1 PAGGHRLAQRPQALL
16 RQCPAM
22 LGRRRPRQPAHP
34 RARRPPTAGRRRRLA
49 RLGCAPD
56 ARSKWPRVFA
66 RLKMERAMY
75 YGEQTS
81 NAIPN
86 PTSKV
91 VVVPIGSL
99 EQHGHPLPLLTDS
112 LIGGEITRRAEA
124 EVGDL
129 ALFLPMLWAGASDH
143 HLGLPGAV
151 SISNDH

>member
-1 PAGGHRLAQRPQALL
+1 
-16 RQCPAM
+16 
-22 LGRRRPRQPAHP
+22 
-34 RARRPPTAGRRRRLA
+34 
-49 RLGCAPD
+49 
-56 ARSKWPRVFA
+56 
-66 RLKMERAMY
+66 MY

-86 PTSKV
+86 LTRKV

-99 EQHGHPLPLLTDS
+99 EQHGHHLPMLTDS

-143 HLGLPGAV
+143 HLGLPGAISV
-151 SISNDH
+151 SNDHYTHLLMDIVESLIKHGFRRIFLLNSHAGNIVPAQSALYEVNLRHRGKIDGLWLAFIS